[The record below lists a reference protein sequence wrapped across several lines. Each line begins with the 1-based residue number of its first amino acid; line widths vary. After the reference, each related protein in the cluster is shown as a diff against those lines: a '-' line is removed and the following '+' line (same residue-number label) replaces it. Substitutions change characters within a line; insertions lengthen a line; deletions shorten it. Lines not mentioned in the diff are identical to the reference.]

1 MPQIKCRIIPE
12 PQEGT
17 RPILKNDNKSEPFII
32 GNGDLD
38 YVCGK
43 CNNVIAENVFQ
54 GETSTD
60 TTFECPYCKEFNEV
74 YNV

>member
-1 MPQIKCRIIPE
+1 LPQIRCRIIPE

-17 RPILKNDNKSEPFII
+17 RPILKQNDNKPFII

-43 CNNVIAENVFQ
+43 CNNVIAENVRQ
-54 GETSTD
+54 GEISTD
-60 TTFECPYCKEFNEV
+60 TAFQCPNCKEFNEV